1 MDRHSDAR
9 SRRRFLGGVTTAMI
23 AAISGTV
30 GAILGGAV
38 ISPRLLGRRADWLP
52 AASLDRLEENQPLA
66 VTLHVA
72 RRDGYREVVDRR
84 TVFVVKTGAAAVIA
98 LDSTC
103 THLGCRVHWDP
114 EQRLLLCPC
123 HGGAYSPTGAVQGG
137 PPPAPLRMMTAR
149 VDGNQVLVQ
158 I

>member
-1 MDRHSDAR
+1 MDQHSDDPG
-9 SRRRFLGGVTTAMI
+9 RRRFLSGVTTAI
-23 AAISGTV
+23 LAVISGMV

-38 ISPRLLGRRADWLP
+38 ISPRLLGRREDWLP
-52 AASLDRLEENQPLA
+52 AASLDGLQENQPLA
-66 VTLHVA
+66 VTLRVA
-72 RRDGYREVVDRR
+72 RQDGYREIVDRK
-84 TVFVVKTGAAAVIA
+84 TVFVVKTGSGVIA

-114 EQRLLLCPC
+114 DQRLLLCPC
-123 HGGAYSPTGAVQGG
+123 HGGVYGPTGAVQAG
-137 PPPAPLRMMTAR
+137 PPPAPLRMMSTR

>member
-1 MDRHSDAR
+1 MDRHSDDP
-9 SRRRFLGGVTTAMI
+9 SRRGFLGGVTTAI
-23 AAISGTV
+23 LAVISGTV

-38 ISPRLLGRRADWLP
+38 ISPRLSGRQENWLP
-52 AASLDRLEENQPLA
+52 AASLDSLQDNQPFA
-66 VTLHVA
+66 VTLRVA
-72 RRDGYREVVDRR
+72 RKDGYREVVDRK
-84 TVFVVKTGAAAVIA
+84 TVFVVKTGSDVIA

-114 EQRLLLCPC
+114 DQRLLLCPC
-123 HGGAYSPTGAVQGG
+123 HGGIYGPTGIVEAG
-137 PPPAPLRMMTAR
+137 PPPAPLRVMSAR